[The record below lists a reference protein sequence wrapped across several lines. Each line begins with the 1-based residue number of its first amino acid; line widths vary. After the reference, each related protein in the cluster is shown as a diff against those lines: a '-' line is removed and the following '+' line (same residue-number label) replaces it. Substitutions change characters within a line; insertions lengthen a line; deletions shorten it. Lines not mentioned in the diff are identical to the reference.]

1 MSGFSA
7 LITVANYWRHR
18 QDSHLLVLVLN
29 NRDLNYVFW
38 EQHAQDGEPTFPA
51 SQDLL
56 DVSFARHAE
65 LIGLRGVHVETPDAI
80 GAAWDEALSADRQ
93 TVIDAVV
100 DPTIP
105 PLPPE
110 LTEKQQESLSK
121 ALADGDPEATT
132 IRERLQQEGYR
143 LTPA

>member
-1 MSGFSA
+1 
-7 LITVANYWRHR
+7 
-18 QDSHLLVLVLN
+18 VLALN
-29 NRDLNYVFW
+29 NRDLNYVSW
-38 EQHAQDGEPTFPA
+38 ERRAQDGEPEFPA

-65 LIGLRGVHVETPDAI
+65 LLGLRGICVETPDAI
-80 GAAWDEALSADRQ
+80 GAAWDEALAADRP
-93 TVIDAVV
+93 TVIDAVA
-100 DPTIP
+100 DPMIP

-121 ALADGDPEATT
+121 ALADGDPQAAT

>member
-1 MSGFSA
+1 MLA
-7 LITVANYWRHR
+7 
-18 QDSHLLVLVLN
+18 LN
-29 NRDLNYVFW
+29 NRDLNYVSW
-38 EQHAQDGEPTFPA
+38 EQRAQDGEPKFPA

-65 LIGLRGVHVETPDAI
+65 LLGLRGIRVETPDAI
-80 GAAWDEALSADRQ
+80 GAAWDAALAADRP

-110 LTEKQQESLSK
+110 LTEKQQQAITK
-121 ALADGDPEATT
+121 ALAEGDPEAAT